1 MKLKQLT
8 PIAILL
14 AMASTIA
21 FSDTPTTV
29 MQING
34 EDVAQPADTVIA
46 SFSYGSNLKGRLLDS
61 GINFVLIENRSDGA
75 PPALTV
81 FASED
86 VDTICGWEGDLTKDI
101 LLRLSGNQ
109 VYCTE

>member
-1 MKLKQLT
+1 MKQ
-8 PIAILL
+8 IQIILGTIL
-14 AMASTIA
+14 ILISTMGVTNA
-21 FSDTPTTV
+21 EETTI

-34 EDVAQPADTVIA
+34 EDATLPADTVLA
-46 SFSYGSNLKGRLLDS
+46 SYSYGDNLKGRLLDS

-86 VDTICGWEGDLTKDI
+86 VDTICGWEGNLTKDI

>member
-1 MKLKQLT
+1 MEYRNLGHSGVKGAEVGLGTDQFGRRVDK
-8 PIAILL
+8 
-14 AMASTIA
+14 
-21 FSDTPTTV
+21 
-29 MQING
+29 
-34 EDVAQPADTVIA
+34 DTVKRIVDVT
-46 SFSYGSNLKGRLLDS
+46 LDS